1 MKIAAISIS
10 KMFNQIFDKCF
21 ILSKKGKIFASSFIS
36 ANKISVHSRCDI
48 FVPELEAL
56 KATLIEP
63 GPGKWYLIS
72 L

>member
-1 MKIAAISIS
+1 MLPFPYLKCSIRSSIS
-10 KMFNQIFDKCF
+10 VLFCP
-21 ILSKKGKIFASSFIS
+21 KKENIFASSFIS